1 LGEAVVHIK
10 VVLHSIYR
18 EKLPPEAK
26 GQATIELPSGRT
38 VADAL
43 AHLDIPMEAVCA
55 VNGQVERERARPLH
69 EGDQIEVFVRMG
81 GG

>member
-1 LGEAVVHIK
+1 MKIK

-26 GQATIELPSGRT
+26 GQATIELPAGST
-38 VADAL
+38 VGDAL
-43 AHLDIPMEAVCA
+43 AHLGIPTEALCA
-55 VNGQVERERARPLH
+55 INDQVERDRGRPLH
-69 EGDQIEVFVRMG
+69 EGDRMELFVRMG

>member
-1 LGEAVVHIK
+1 MQIK

-26 GQATIELPSGRT
+26 GQATIELPAGST
-38 VADAL
+38 VGEAL
-43 AHLDIPMEAVCA
+43 AHLHIPSEALCA
-55 VNGQVERERARPLH
+55 VNGQVERDRGRPLH
-69 EGDQIEVFVRMG
+69 EGDQIELFVRMG